1 MRRIQ
6 KPRTGLD
13 VKGIVTDQDLPEEK
27 RVAARQLRKDMTE
40 AERRL
45 WQALRNGQMNGHRFR
60 RQQVLDGYIVD
71 FYCHSLGLV
80 VEVDG
85 PVHDQQQEYDQA
97 RDKTLA
103 MRGLTIL
110 RFKNQEVMDDIL
122 TVLRRISTYA
132 LKQPTN

>member
-1 MRRIQ
+1 M
-6 KPRTGLD
+6 D